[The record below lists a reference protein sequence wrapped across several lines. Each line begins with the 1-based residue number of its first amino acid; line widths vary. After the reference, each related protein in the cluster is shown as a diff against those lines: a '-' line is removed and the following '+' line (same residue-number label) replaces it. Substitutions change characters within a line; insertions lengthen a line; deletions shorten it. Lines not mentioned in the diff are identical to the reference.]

1 MLLSPN
7 HNDKGQENFLSLSEM
22 EDKTNNQKPKLCAT
36 MNQIKL
42 DL

>member
-7 HNDKGQENFLSLSEM
+7 HKDEGQENFLSLSEM
-22 EDKTNNQKPKLCAT
+22 EDKTNNQNPKLCAT
-36 MNQIKL
+36 MNQMKL